1 MITITLDPRIVL
13 GALTD
18 LEKQQLP
25 FAIAQSLTRVA
36 AGARVKIQQ
45 AMPQVF
51 DRPTPSTI
59 SGVMY
64 RKADKRRLDEGSA
77 VFIKSEGGGK
87 SLSPSKWLMAE
98 VMGGPRRDKRLE
110 VALKLKGVMPRGAQT
125 AVSRFAPLDA
135 FGNLKGSF
143 VVQLMSILS
152 LLGETGY
159 AANRTA
165 KSKARNAKRTKKAPD
180 YFIGRPEGK
189 HQRTGIWERVEMGFG
204 SAIRPILYF
213 INPPSY
219 RTRLPFFDLV
229 DGVFQQMAPDD
240 LRQSLRDAVAPANPR

>member
-165 KSKARNAKRTKKAPD
+165 KSKAIYTYSQRFKTGLQQVMAGSRN
-180 YFIGRPEGK
+180 FSL
-189 HQRTGIWERVEMGFG
+189 G
-204 SAIRPILYF
+204 SV
-213 INPPSY
+213 
-219 RTRLPFFDLV
+219 TR
-229 DGVFQQMAPDD
+229 DD
-240 LRQSLRDAVAPANPR
+240 LMALTEESAKVSGIKYVMDAYREDALDILLN